1 MLIYYLITGSALAA
15 IIYLAVRLAVRD
27 AIRGALGRKEQGEAE

>member
-27 AIRGALGRKEQGEAE
+27 AIRDALGRKEQGEAE